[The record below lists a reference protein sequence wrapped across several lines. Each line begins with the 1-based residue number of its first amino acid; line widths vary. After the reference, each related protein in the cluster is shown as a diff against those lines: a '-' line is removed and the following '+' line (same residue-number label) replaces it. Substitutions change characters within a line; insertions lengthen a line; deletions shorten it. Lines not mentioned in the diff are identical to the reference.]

1 MQFPLALLQGLAL
14 GGQLGFGGIA
24 GAAAFAKAGL
34 QLLLLGCQGAAPLL
48 IRLVLLFPAS
58 SLLHQG
64 VHSGHQPLFIGAQGL
79 ELVAEAL
86 GAQGPFAPG
95 RQQPITLAAGRG
107 QGRVGRL
114 QLALQPLPAG
124 CIAGGLH
131 CSFGLFQG
139 EALLLQRQQQ
149 GFELLLALQ
158 IALQGLLQLAQAAAQ
173 LLLAL
178 QLGG

>member
-1 MQFPLALLQGLAL
+1 M
-14 GGQLGFGGIA
+14 
-24 GAAAFAKAGL
+24 
-34 QLLLLGCQGAAPLL
+34 
-48 IRLVLLFPAS
+48 LLFPAS

-107 QGRVGRL
+107 KGRVGRL
-114 QLALQPLPAG
+114 QLALQSLPAG

-139 EALLLQRQQQ
+139 DALLLQRQQQ
-149 GFELLLALQ
+149 GLELLLALQ
-158 IALQGLLQLAQAAAQ
+158 IALQGLLQLAQATAQ